1 MKWGLATIT
10 FSQVSFLMERCS
22 DFKMTQPASTISPE
36 SNFALMCTGILWT
49 RWSLIIKPR
58 NVLYY
63 LIAEFG

>member
-1 MKWGLATIT
+1 
-10 FSQVSFLMERCS
+10 
-22 DFKMTQPASTISPE
+22 MTQPASTISPE

-58 NVLYY
+58 NVLYS